1 MNYSKNYYRKETDT
15 FLGIIIVI
23 VNVSDYPLLRNNL
36 KKTTNNTPK
45 SLYWLLVV
53 IGSEKNYKKDFCQI
67 NYFR

>member
-53 IGSEKNYKKDFCQI
+53 IGREKNYKKDFCQI